1 MFSEFLGTDQI
12 NLDIHGATTTTG
24 TGDVVR
30 HFDTADELRADVVN
44 ARTWGG
50 LHYRFSTE
58 AGVQLGQKV
67 AHYGLNH
74 AFKATG

>member
-1 MFSEFLGTDQI
+1 VD
-12 NLDIHGATTTTG
+12 
-24 TGDVVR
+24 
-30 HFDTADELRADVVN
+30 
-44 ARTWGG
+44 ARVWGG

-58 AGVQLGQKV
+58 AGVQLGRKV